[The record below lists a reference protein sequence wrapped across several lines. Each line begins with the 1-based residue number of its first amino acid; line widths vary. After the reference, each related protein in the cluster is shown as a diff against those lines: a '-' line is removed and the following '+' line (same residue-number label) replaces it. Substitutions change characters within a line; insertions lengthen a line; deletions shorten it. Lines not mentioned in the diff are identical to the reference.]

1 MQSTKKFSGLVLA
14 LAVALPQ
21 IAFAGN
27 PQGSDGGHN
36 GPKTRAE
43 VLQELREWQRNPV
56 SHDGWMMR
64 GDGMVYVGPSN
75 DLYNSGSAQRTDP
88 GEDGLKTRADV
99 RQELLE
105 WQRTPVSYDGWL
117 MQGDGMVYVGL
128 QDEPAAR
135 SADARGADDTKRGG
149 DGSHNEHAPAL
160 SKGAHC

>member
-1 MQSTKKFSGLVLA
+1 MQSTRKLSGLVLA

-21 IAFAGN
+21 MAVAASQGN
-27 PQGSDGGHN
+27 DRAHD

-43 VLQELREWQRNPV
+43 VQQELREWQRNPV

-75 DLYNSGSAQRTDP
+75 DLYSSGSAQRTDP
-88 GEDGLKTRADV
+88 GEDGPKTRADV

-105 WQRTPVSYDGWL
+105 WQRNPVTYDGWL

-135 SADARGADDTKRGG
+135 SADARGAGDTQRVG
-149 DGSHNEHAPAL
+149 DGSHDEHAPAL
-160 SKGAHC
+160 SRGAHC

>member
-99 RQELLE
+99 
-105 WQRTPVSYDGWL
+105 
-117 MQGDGMVYVGL
+117 
-128 QDEPAAR
+128 
-135 SADARGADDTKRGG
+135 
-149 DGSHNEHAPAL
+149 SH
-160 SKGAHC
+160 